1 MAEEKGEVLTLVPL
15 GQAQLQ
21 RAQVHN
27 DKFSGGIKDGG
38 DFLPTLGL
46 RGRQFRIRA
55 NKQEVAL
62 DNRTL
67 DVILV
72 TAREALS
79 KSYYAGA
86 FDPGTSKAPDC
97 KSADGIRPD
106 ADVKSPVNK
115 TCADCRMNAWG
126 SKVNQTTG
134 AQGKACADY
143 KLLILAPPDLDGDK
157 PLQLQLP
164 AMSLRDKDK
173 YQKSL
178 GSYIKLLNHN
188 GLAADEVAT
197 RLKFTDDDAFPRLEF
212 TYVRNLTKDEI
223 TKVREVA
230 QRDDVKATV
239 SVETATLAPEQHAS
253 EQPAVTA
260 PVTPP
265 AETATQNPTS
275 QASGGPTPAE
285 TTDQSPTDEISNILG
300 KWGAT
305 AK

>member
-1 MAEEKGEVLTLVPL
+1 LAEEKGQVIALVPL
-15 GQAQLQ
+15 GQAQLE

-46 RGRQFRIRA
+46 RGRQFRIRQ

-62 DNRTL
+62 DNRSL

-86 FDPGTSKAPDC
+86 FQPGTSKQPDC

-106 ADVKSPVNK
+106 ADVKNPINK
-115 TCADCRMNAWG
+115 TCVDCRMNAWG
-126 SKVNQTTG
+126 SKVNQETG
-134 AQGKACADY
+134 SQGKACADY
-143 KLLILAPPDLDGDK
+143 KLLVLAPPTLDGDK

-173 YQKSL
+173 YTESL
-178 GSYIKLLNHN
+178 GSFIKLLNHN
-188 GLAADEVAT
+188 GLAADEVVT
-197 RLKFTDDDAFPRLEF
+197 KLSFTDDAFPRVKF
-212 TYVRNLTKDEI
+212 QYVRNLTAAEVA
-223 TKVREVA
+223 KVREVA

-239 SVETATLAPEQHAS
+239 STEQATLAPEKHAS
-253 EQPAVTA
+253 EQPAAVTNA
-260 PVTPP
+260 PAPP
-265 AETATQNPTS
+265 AQTANPTD
-275 QASGGPTPAE
+275 QASGGQTE
-285 TTDQSPTDEISNILG
+285 TTDAGPEGDVANILAQ
-300 KWGAT
+300 WGA
-305 AK
+305 KGK